1 MKKQP
6 QSLKTSAIIL
16 ILTILFSAFST
27 PSFANVVPSIKIIH
41 VSTVGDLMCI
51 ANNPNDFYTLTNDID
66 ASNANINIQT
76 FSGSLNGQGYQIKLG
91 SKPLFGKLES
101 TANIQNLS
109 VVSSG
114 VNGTEENPTGLL
126 AEVSYGRVSQCEARG
141 SVSGSSSVGCLI
153 GHVFGG
159 TVSDC
164 FSSGSVYAHGST
176 VGGLIGKAENSTIE
190 RCYSTAAVSGGSL
203 EVGALIGDN
212 SGSTIANCYAS
223 STESGQ
229 MLGVGLGSDTVSNK
243 AADELKSAQ
252 TFPDFDFDNI
262 WTIIEGE
269 TTPLLVSIN
278 GKGTE
283 QKPYRLHCM
292 MNPQTNLDILKAGLG
307 ENGKNKYFRLD
318 SDITNHDIL
327 PSYGN
332 DKESF
337 NGVFDGDNHVVYNWD
352 ESRNGIFGS
361 IGESGLVKNI
371 NIQGIKASYL
381 SICGPIANINYGTV
395 KNCHVSNASIGG
407 MSTTKDLGG
416 IVGEN
421 INGTIRRCSFSGDIS
436 AGSTGM
442 GGIVGYNSYGTITEC
457 SVKNGEIYGGS
468 HSTGGIVGDNTCGI
482 VENCINY
489 GLTVHGKSEVGG
501 IAGRLYNGTV
511 RNCYAN
517 QQTTPQD
524 TCGGVVGA
532 IIENGTVE
540 NCYYNSEKTS
550 IGIGSTND
558 TTGALNYDTVKS
570 LASFEDFDFSN
581 TWTTDENGDI
591 ALLAIEG
598 AGTKENPYIIRNVSD
613 WADAGDGI
621 NNNGDK
627 NYYILSNNIYDMHSN
642 SYSKSEFSGSL
653 NGRGYTVNLSRSPF
667 ITNLNQGGYIGNIE
681 IISSDRG
688 CDAISNCDRAKVQY
702 VLYNCYKNNGGNLF
716 GEIKDSTVRNCA
728 VISSGNSYSESI
740 CGGFVNSVSGSSL
753 IDNCYVRS
761 SNLTGSNF
769 AGGFVGNNSGGKI
782 TNCYVYNSTVS
793 SQNSAGGFAGRNDN
807 GGIIQNCYTNAVVTS
822 DTYPG
827 AFIGT
832 NYAMISNSYANN
844 EGGLEFAAQNDG
856 STDNV
861 TLSSEGTDMP
871 NVYIATSNK
880 AIDVKDP
887 TVYTPAT
894 TPVQSGLTD
903 IAGHW
908 AESTIKNLVN
918 LGIVNGYEDN
928 TYRPENSVTKGE
940 YIKLLMNAT
949 KNEKSFNFT
958 QYRDV
963 NASWAK
969 GFISHAIELGIC
981 DNINSEDTIFGV
993 DTAITRAEA
1002 ASLMGRLLASDK
1014 IGTPDFT
1021 DTSAIPDWAIN
1032 PIFASVELGLITGND
1047 DGSFRPLNNLTRAEA
1062 ATIIERILS
1071 L

>member
-41 VSTVGDLMCI
+41 VSTIGDLMCI

-141 SVSGSSSVGCLI
+141 SVSGSSSVGGLI
-153 GHVFGG
+153 GHVLDGM
-159 TVSDC
+159 VSDC
-164 FSSGSVYAHGST
+164 YSSGYVRASDST

-190 RCYSTAAVSGGSL
+190 RCYSTASVSGTSL
-203 EVGALIGDN
+203 EAGGLIGNN

-223 STESGQ
+223 SAESGQ
-229 MLGVGLGSDTVSNK
+229 ILGVGLGSDTVSNK
-243 AADELKSAQ
+243 TSQEIKSAQ
-252 TFPDFDFDNI
+252 TFSGFDFNNT

-283 QKPYRLHCM
+283 QNPYRLHCM

-307 ENGKNKYFRLD
+307 EGGKGKYFKLD
-318 SDITNHDIL
+318 SDIINYNM

-332 DKESF
+332 DENRF
-337 NGVFDGDNHVVYNWD
+337 NGVFDGNNHVFYSCSN
-352 ESRNGIFGS
+352 NIFGS

-371 NIQGIKASYL
+371 TFRRMTSAYKDIY
-381 SICGPIANINYGTV
+381 GPIASINYGTV
-395 KNCHVSNASIGG
+395 ENCHISDTTISGG
-407 MSTTKDLGG
+407 KDLGG

-421 INGTIRRCSFSGDIS
+421 INGTIRHCSFSGSIS
-436 AGSTGM
+436 GSSSGI
-442 GGIVGYNSYGTITEC
+442 GGIAGYNSYGTITEC
-457 SVKNGEIYGGS
+457 SVKNDRVSGGG
-468 HSTGGIVGDNTCGI
+468 HSIGGIVGDNTSGI
-482 VENCINY
+482 IENCINY
-489 GLTVHGKSEVGG
+489 NMSTNGTGGEVGG
-501 IAGRLYNGTV
+501 IAGRVYNGTV

-517 QQTTPQD
+517 QVTPSAD
-524 TCGGVVGA
+524 KCGGVVGA
-532 IIENGTVE
+532 IIENATIE
-540 NCYYNSEKTS
+540 NCYYNSERTAYA
-550 IGIGSTND
+550 IGADDETPGD
-558 TTGALNYDTVKS
+558 TTGALNNTTVKS
-570 LASFEDFDFSN
+570 AASFAGFDFAN
-581 TWTTDENGDI
+581 IWTIDEDGDL
-591 ALLAIEG
+591 ALLAIKG
-598 AGTKENPYIIRNVSD
+598 AGTKENPYKIRSRQD
-613 WADAGDGI
+613 WEDAGDGI
-621 NNNGDK
+621 NNNGDR
-627 NYYILSNNIYDMHSN
+627 NYYILSNNVYDTS
-642 SYSKSEFSGSL
+642 SKNEFKGSL
-653 NGRGYTVNLSRSPF
+653 NGQGYSINLSSAQF
-667 ITNLNQGGYIGNIE
+667 ISNLSQSGYIGNIT
-681 IISSDRG
+681 ITSNGYANAITSSNG
-688 CDAISNCDRAKVQY
+688 AKVEH
-702 VLYNCYKNNGGNLF
+702 VSFFNNNAGLF
-716 GEIKDSTVRNCA
+716 GEFKDSTAQNCA
-728 VISSGNSYSESI
+728 VIGENEQYRTDI
-740 CGGFVNSVSGSSL
+740 CGGFAGSVSGSST
-753 IDNCYVRS
+753 IADCYVRS
-761 SNLTGSNF
+761 LNLIGDNF

-782 TNCYVYNSTVS
+782 TNCYVYDTTVS

-807 GGIIQNCYTNAVVTS
+807 DGIIQNCYTNALVTS

-827 AFIGT
+827 AFVGM
-832 NYAMISNSYANN
+832 NYATISNAYANN
-844 EGGLEFAAQNDG
+844 EGSLEFAAQNDG

-871 NVYIATSNK
+871 TAFITTSSKNIAVNDT
-880 AIDVKDP
+880 
-887 TVYTPAT
+887 TVYTPVT

-903 IAGHW
+903 ISGHW
-908 AESTIKNLVN
+908 AESTIKNLVS

-940 YIKLLMNAT
+940 YIKLLMSVT
-949 KNEKSFNFT
+949 KSGTSTNFT

-969 GFISHAIELGIC
+969 GFISRAIELGIC

-993 DTAITRAEA
+993 DTPITRAEA

-1014 IGTPDFT
+1014 IGTPNFT

-1062 ATIIERILS
+1062 ATIIERILN